1 MSVRLLFRVME
12 KKEIL
17 NNVTG
22 GAEKM
27 GQVTL
32 RPVYPAKDAPNY
44 EEQASFYKWT
54 PAGQIEFAT
63 INESALA
70 SLELGKSYYVT
81 IQPVPEPEPAAAPAE
96 G

>member
-1 MSVRLLFRVME
+1 MSVRLLFRVTE

-17 NNVTG
+17 NTTG
-22 GAEKM
+22 GTEKM

-54 PAGQIEFAT
+54 PAGEIVFAT
-63 INESALA
+63 INEGALA
-70 SLELGKSYYVT
+70 SLELGESYYVT
-81 IQPVPEPEPAAAPAE
+81 IQPLPKPVAEPAPAE

>member
-1 MSVRLLFRVME
+1 MSVRLLFQVTE
-12 KKEIL
+12 KKEII
-17 NNVTG
+17 NQSG
-22 GAEKM
+22 GSEKM
-27 GQVTL
+27 GSVTL
-32 RPVYPAKDAPNY
+32 YPKYPAPDAPNY

-54 PAGQIEFAT
+54 PSGKIEFAT

-81 IQPVPEPEPAAAPAE
+81 IQPVPELAAEPATAE